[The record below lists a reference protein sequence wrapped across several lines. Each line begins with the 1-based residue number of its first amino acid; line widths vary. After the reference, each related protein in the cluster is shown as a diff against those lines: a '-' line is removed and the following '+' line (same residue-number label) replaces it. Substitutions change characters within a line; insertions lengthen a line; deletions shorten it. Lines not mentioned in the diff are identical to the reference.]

1 MICHFPLIMEYLQV
15 DKIVLVGIHI
25 IGNCRLEA
33 RKGLSKEQQEAI
45 RFVSV
50 PSLFSI
56 LYIQHSKCCR
66 SFSVW
71 NSRDYL

>member
-1 MICHFPLIMEYLQV
+1 MICCIPLLMEYLQV

-50 PSLFSI
+50 PSLYVYSAQQVLQIF
-56 LYIQHSKCCR
+56 LC
-66 SFSVW
+66 
-71 NSRDYL
+71 LELT

>member
-1 MICHFPLIMEYLQV
+1 MICRIPLIIEYLQV

-45 RFVSV
+45 RFV
-50 PSLFSI
+50 FCSI
-56 LYIQHSKCCR
+56 FVLNIIYSAQQVLQIFLC
-66 SFSVW
+66 
-71 NSRDYL
+71 LELT